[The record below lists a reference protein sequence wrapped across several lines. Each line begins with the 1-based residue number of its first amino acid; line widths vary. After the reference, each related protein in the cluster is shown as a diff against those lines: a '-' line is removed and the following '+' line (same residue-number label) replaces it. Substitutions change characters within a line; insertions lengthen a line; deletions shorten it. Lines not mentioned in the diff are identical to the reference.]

1 MLWNCSTPFHRMTA
15 LCDHDVQMQ
24 FIWLCTALWH
34 DSQEKAFVTTPKN
47 LHSSPTILWP
57 HSCKSGTNGVTL
69 SHVDSTIYEGLWRC
83 IWIYN
88 SFHDR
93 TSQVW
98 TWMHGVQFK
107 MVHKSYSF
115 AQSSLAYW
123 KLTAVSL
130 AANFAILL
138 SPLFHLLTNSLSSP
152 PDSLTLS
159 PSVSCRKIFQA
170 GYTVLHPH
178 AAVVTV
184 FETKY
189 FLCHAKLDNNILMR
203 ALGRWGSRTLLF
215 AYSSSDTD
223 QSIKELLHLLHSWR
237 DEPYMHSI
245 SLVFSSSVYFSWRFH
260 TV

>member
-1 MLWNCSTPFHRMTA
+1 MTYKCNLFDSVL
-15 LCDHDVQMQ
+15 LCDMTVKKRP
-24 FIWLCTALWH
+24 
-34 DSQEKAFVTTPKN
+34 S
-47 LHSSPTILWP
+47 WP
-57 HSCKSGTNGVTL
+57 HQKIFIAPQPFCDLSHGCKSGTNGVTL

-152 PDSLTLS
+152 PDSLTFS
-159 PSVSCRKIFQA
+159 PSVSCRKI
-170 GYTVLHPH
+170 VLPS
-178 AAVVTV
+178 
-184 FETKY
+184 
-189 FLCHAKLDNNILMR
+189 
-203 ALGRWGSRTLLF
+203 W
-215 AYSSSDTD
+215 
-223 QSIKELLHLLHSWR
+223 LHSTAPTRSRYSFWNK
-237 DEPYMHSI
+237 I
-245 SLVFSSSVYFSWRFH
+245 FSLSR
-260 TV
+260 